1 MKSFLVATAIVAVTP
16 ICALAADMSAPYT
29 KAPLRGVVADPWN
42 GFYAGVNLGYGST
55 SGPVTNNTFDAT
67 PGAGPIA
74 FSTANIAA
82 AGVIGGGQVGYNFRL
97 SPNWLAGLEADFQG
111 SSQKVT
117 SLITQA
123 NGDFQSVIVKPDY
136 FGTVRGRL
144 GYITPGSTLL
154 YATGGLAY
162 GDVKM
167 SIAHNL
173 SNYSGGVTVNAASF
187 SQVKT
192 GWAAGGGF
200 ETPLWGSW
208 TAKAEYLYTSLGK
221 VSGSIP
227 IVNGAPF
234 GTQTG
239 VAAVRDNIVRGGVN
253 YHF

>member
-1 MKSFLVATAIVAVTP
+1 MKSFLIATAIVAVTP

-42 GFYAGVNLGYGST
+42 GFYAGVNIGAGLT
-55 SGPVTNNTFDAT
+55 SGPVTNNTLDAT

-123 NGDFQSVIVKPDY
+123 NGDFQSVTAKPDY

-162 GDVKM
+162 GDVKT

-173 SNYSGGVTVNAASF
+173 SNYSGGVTVNSGF
-187 SQVKT
+187 VSQVKT
-192 GWAAGGGF
+192 GWTAGAGF
-200 ETPLWGSW
+200 ETPLASNW
-208 TAKAEYLYTSLGK
+208 TVKAEYLYTSLGSL
-221 VSGSIP
+221 SGAIP
-227 IVNGAPF
+227 IINGVPF
-234 GTQTG
+234 GTQTAT
-239 VAAVRDNIVRGGVN
+239 VSMRNNILRGGVN